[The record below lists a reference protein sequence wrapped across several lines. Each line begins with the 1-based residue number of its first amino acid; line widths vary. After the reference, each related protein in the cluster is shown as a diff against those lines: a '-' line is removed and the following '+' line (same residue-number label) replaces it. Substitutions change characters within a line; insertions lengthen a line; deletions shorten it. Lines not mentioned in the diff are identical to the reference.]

1 MPPCAS
7 VHFAPLRTAT
17 LPKTGAT
24 LFLREPKAH
33 NESATEE
40 ASAVMYDIDTK
51 NQFLELRAKGWSL
64 SRIAERLKV
73 SQRTLV
79 DWNRQEHE
87 QIRTL
92 RAVEWEAL
100 QEKILAT
107 REQELVRLKKE
118 LDRLEAELAKR
129 TVEYVSTENLYRLSA
144 LVRAEIRKVC
154 QTPLPVEDAMAAEE

>member
-1 MPPCAS
+1 
-7 VHFAPLRTAT
+7 
-17 LPKTGAT
+17 
-24 LFLREPKAH
+24 
-33 NESATEE
+33 
-40 ASAVMYDIDTK
+40 MYDIDTK

-92 RAVEWEAL
+92 RAIEWEAL

-107 REQELVRLKKE
+107 GEQELVRLKKE

-154 QTPLPVEDAMAAEE
+154 QVPKPLENARVTEE

>member
-1 MPPCAS
+1 
-7 VHFAPLRTAT
+7 
-17 LPKTGAT
+17 
-24 LFLREPKAH
+24 
-33 NESATEE
+33 
-40 ASAVMYDIDTK
+40 MYDIDTK
-51 NQFLELRAKGWSL
+51 NRFLELRAKGWSL
-64 SRIAERLKV
+64 SRIAEQLNV

-92 RAVEWEAL
+92 RAIEWEAL

-107 REQELVRLKKE
+107 SEQELVRLKKE
-118 LDRLEAELAKR
+118 LDRLEAELDKR

-154 QTPLPVEDAMAAEE
+154 QAPLPVEDAMAAEE

>member
-1 MPPCAS
+1 
-7 VHFAPLRTAT
+7 
-17 LPKTGAT
+17 
-24 LFLREPKAH
+24 
-33 NESATEE
+33 
-40 ASAVMYDIDTK
+40 MYDTDTK

-64 SRIAERLKV
+64 SRISEQLKV

-79 DWNRQEHE
+79 DWNRQERE

-92 RAVEWEAL
+92 RAIEWEAL

-107 REQELVRLKKE
+107 GEQELLRLKKE
-118 LDRLEAELAKR
+118 LDRLEGELAKR

-154 QTPLPVEDAMAAEE
+154 QAPLPVEDAMAAEE

>member
-1 MPPCAS
+1 
-7 VHFAPLRTAT
+7 VQFAPLRNEI
-17 LPKTGAT
+17 LSKTGAT
-24 LFLREPKAH
+24 LFLRAPKRH
-33 NESATEE
+33 NDRATKE
-40 ASAVMYDIDTK
+40 ASTVMYDIDTK
-51 NQFLELRAKGWSL
+51 SQFLELRAKGCSL

-92 RAVEWEAL
+92 RAIEWEAL

-107 REQELVRLKKE
+107 HEQELVRLKKE

-129 TVEYVSTENLYRLSA
+129 TVEHVSTENLYRLSA

-154 QTPLPVEDAMAAEE
+154 QVPLPVEDAIAAEE